1 MAKGRKPLAATF
13 AAAGE
18 GFLGTPYSRMDCQAL
33 CEAMLR
39 EVGLRVNLRGSN
51 AWWRRMTWRG
61 TPEACVRRF
70 GRVPPG
76 AFLFILAED
85 GGEVA
90 RGYHDGLGNASHM
103 GVATGRGK
111 GAVHASEKLGR
122 VAESAFTGRSIP
134 GGWNRVGLWDAL
146 DYGEDINRL
155 LTGGTDRKK
164 EVNGL
169 KSETAELAMVVCP
182 DGETVRLRAA
192 PDTKAAV
199 LRRLPRGTQVEI
211 LGVGDRWHRVRWRED
226 EGWMMSSFL
235 TPLGL
240 MTTEERVE
248 ALEKRVEALEAKEGR
263 G

>member
-1 MAKGRKPLAATF
+1 
-13 AAAGE
+13 
-18 GFLGTPYSRMDCQAL
+18 
-33 CEAMLR
+33 
-39 EVGLRVNLRGSN
+39 
-51 AWWRRMTWRG
+51 
-61 TPEACVRRF
+61 
-70 GRVPPG
+70 
-76 AFLFILAED
+76 
-85 GGEVA
+85 
-90 RGYHDGLGNASHM
+90 
-103 GVATGRGK
+103 
-111 GAVHASEKLGR
+111 
-122 VAESAFTGRSIP
+122 
-134 GGWNRVGLWDAL
+134 
-146 DYGEDINRL
+146 
-155 LTGGTDRKK
+155 
-164 EVNGL
+164 
-169 KSETAELAMVVCP
+169 MVVCP